1 MDRSLSLQYNIAT
14 PISPEEDEIVQ
25 RRYIMIKI
33 EIPGRDDLSIEHVV
47 LDYNGTIAVDG
58 HVIEPLKEHFRS
70 LLKQVD
76 IIVLTAD
83 TYGTVRAECEP
94 LGLRVE
100 TFPRSEA
107 ARCKA
112 EIVKG
117 LSGGIACF
125 GNGFN
130 DIAMFDLC
138 DLAVAVIEGEGMC
151 AGLLSHADVLVT
163 SACDGLDLLLKPDHL
178 RATLR
183 T

>member
-1 MDRSLSLQYNIAT
+1 
-14 PISPEEDEIVQ
+14 
-25 RRYIMIKI
+25 MIRI
-33 EIPGRDDLSIEHVV
+33 EIPGRDDISIEHVV

-58 HVIEPLKEHFRS
+58 HIKEPLKERFRT
-70 LLKQVD
+70 LLDQVSVT
-76 IIVLTAD
+76 VLTAD

-100 TFPRSEA
+100 TFPRSNA
-107 ARCKA
+107 ALCKA
-112 EIVKG
+112 EIVKK

-138 DLAVAVIEGEGMC
+138 DLSVAVIEGEGMC
-151 AGLLSHADVLVT
+151 AGLLSHADVIVT
-163 SACDGLDLLLKPDHL
+163 SACDRLDLLLKPDHL